1 MGGMYRSNR
10 ISVRGPPATRRYC
23 RNRLSAINFD
33 QGANV
38 MLMHVRIF
46 RVLFILCTANS
57 GLAPDCGEQ
66 ALSLVDTLVRSGS
79 VDVVVVDSV
88 KVTSGGNALKFYSF
102 VRLNVRRFGL
112 VKKGDETL
120 GSNVFVNIV
129 KNKHAPPFKTAQFEL
144 EFGKGISRESEM
156 VELGC
161 KHEFIT
167 KRGAFY
173 GFDGKSFR
181 GKDALKH
188 YLMENEGLREELTT
202 KLREKILR
210 GYAAAAAAVGR
221 PAEKKTVVRKVV
233 DSSAAASSASS
244 SSWVPDPVTGYYRP
258 ANVRVQDAAELRE
271 MLLSYKH

>member
-1 MGGMYRSNR
+1 
-10 ISVRGPPATRRYC
+10 
-23 RNRLSAINFD
+23 
-33 QGANV
+33 
-38 MLMHVRIF
+38 MLMHVHIF
-46 RVLFILCTANS
+46 RVMFILCTANS

-79 VDVVVVDSV
+79 VDVVVVDS
-88 KVTSGGNALKFYSF
+88 
-102 VRLNVRRFGL
+102 
-112 VKKGDETL
+112 TL

-181 GKDALKH
+181 GKDALKR

-202 KLREKILR
+202 KLREKILCNNTDTEDDIV
-210 GYAAAAAAVGR
+210 AV
-221 PAEKKTVVRKVV
+221 V
-233 DSSAAASSASS
+233 
-244 SSWVPDPVTGYYRP
+244 
-258 ANVRVQDAAELRE
+258 
-271 MLLSYKH
+271 